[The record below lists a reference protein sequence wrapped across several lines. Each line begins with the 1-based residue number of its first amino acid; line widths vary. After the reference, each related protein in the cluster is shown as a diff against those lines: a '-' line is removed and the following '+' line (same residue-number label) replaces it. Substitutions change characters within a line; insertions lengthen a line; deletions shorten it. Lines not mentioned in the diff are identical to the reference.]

1 MKNAAMR
8 ILANKGYEVKED
20 GSTLTKCDVI
30 STCEDGSP
38 KAFVTIE
45 LYVDMDENGKV
56 SVDHKM
62 RAEWVSYSEFIAISD
77 FVRGELKLVDKL
89 NSIL

>member
-1 MKNAAMR
+1 MKNAAMK

-38 KAFVTIE
+38 KAFATVE
-45 LYVDMDENGKV
+45 LYVEEDENGKV

-62 RAEWVSYSEFIAISD
+62 RAEWVSLDEFIAIND
-77 FVRGELKLVDKL
+77 FVRAELRLVDKL